1 MPNKPTIRELEQ
13 ILDSEEDTPIEIL
26 PNGEIRAQGKGAS
39 EMVSGKPIT
48 MREDLGGEYGMDLM
62 RVRREVTEAQHHF
75 SYVECHP
82 TNEGSLYVLAALQTS
97 TNKRPYTLAIAF
109 PDTYPNALPSVRVRQ
124 PTLQSNAP
132 HRYNSGDI
140 CYLHPSMWNPGRHTL
155 TFVIARAAKWLNK
168 YEVWLV
174 SGVWP
179 GAELKH

>member
-39 EMVSGKPIT
+39 EMAGGKPIT

-62 RVRREVTEAQHHF
+62 RVRREVAQAQQHF
-75 SYVECHP
+75 SYIECHP
-82 TNEGSLYVLAALQTS
+82 SSDGSLYVLAALQTPA
-97 TNKRPYTLAIAF
+97 KMYTLSVVF
-109 PDTYPNALPSVRVRQ
+109 PDTYPNTLPTVHVRKPALQ
-124 PTLQSNAP
+124 ANAP
-132 HRYNSGDI
+132 HRYNSGNI

-155 TFVIARAAKWLNK
+155 AFVIARAAKWLNK

-174 SGVWP
+174 TGVWP
-179 GAELKH
+179 GAEIKH